1 MQHIKH
7 FMDSQ
12 NFIYAS
18 VSINVQTQLIMTMWR
33 GQVTE
38 SHQLSDV
45 INFCCEQMNEHNL
58 KSWLS
63 DFTAIQGHFHG
74 LSAHA
79 QKMVFEN
86 VALTPLKHFALVSQL
101 AANPSRSALLHALR
115 QVKVEVRSFDLFA
128 PAIEWLILPAIEDNI
143 WESVKQKV
151 Y

>member
-12 NFIYAS
+12 NYIYAS
-18 VSINVQTQLIMTMWR
+18 VSINAQTQLIMTMWR

-38 SHQLSDV
+38 PYQLSDV

-63 DFTAIQGHFHG
+63 DFTAIEGQFSG
-74 LSAHA
+74 LSAQA
-79 QKMVFEN
+79 QKMVLEY

-115 QVKVEVRSFDLFA
+115 QVNVEVRSFDLFA
-128 PAIEWLILPAIEDNI
+128 PAIEWLILPVIEDNI